1 MVDLAPPV
9 PPDASETPF
18 DTRGSGLRV
27 FAGNLLGKVFAV
39 SSATMK
45 APSVSDDAS
54 SARLK
59 QVVFTVTDCCQA
71 TVVEP
76 RFDVLVSKLDAY
88 DEELRGFAYEGA
100 GVGLAALDTL
110 IPTKRRTLAFANGPG
125 APYVFGIY
133 LGAGMGL
140 ARMRL
145 NPEPFRQRLGD
156 PLFGWAVLD
165 GYGFHQGFFA
175 HKRHVVEQRLP
186 RHLHGYG
193 RRVFDHGMGRSIWFS
208 SGADV
213 DRVGATIESL
223 PETRHADLWQGVGLA
238 CGYTGGV
245 ERPVVERLRNVA
257 GEDHCHLAVGAA
269 MSASIRHQ
277 VGNPAAHNDFASE
290 VLCGMPS
297 AQAAATVDSLRRDL
311 PTDPHVPAYAL
322 WRQRILRQF
331 E

>member
-1 MVDLAPPV
+1 MVDVAPAAQLATLPGPTAA
-9 PPDASETPF
+9 DQGI
-18 DTRGSGLRV
+18 RGL
-27 FAGNLLGKVFAV
+27 AGSLLGKVFAV
-39 SSATMK
+39 TAATLK
-45 APSVSDDAS
+45 PPAIGDDAS

-59 QVVFTVTDCCQA
+59 QVVFTVTDCCQM
-71 TVVEP
+71 TVLNPGFET
-76 RFDVLVSKLDAY
+76 LVPALDDY
-88 DEELRGFAYEGA
+88 DQELRGFAYEGA

-110 IPTKRRTLAFANGPG
+110 VPTKRRTLDFATGPG
-125 APYVFGIY
+125 APYIFGIY

-145 NPEPFRQRLGD
+145 GPEPFRRRLND

-175 HKRHVVEQRLP
+175 HRKYVVQQRLP
-186 RHLHGYG
+186 RSIQGFG

-213 DRVGATIESL
+213 DRVGATIGRFH
-223 PETRHADLWQGVGLA
+223 ETRRPDLLQGVGLA

-245 ERPVVERLRNVA
+245 DRPTVERLRTVA
-257 GEDHCHLAVGAA
+257 GDLRGHLAVGAA

-297 AQAAATVDSLRRDL
+297 AEAAAVVSSLRQGL
-311 PTDPHVPAYAL
+311 PVEKDVPAYAL
-322 WRQRILRQF
+322 WREAVLRHF

>member
-1 MVDLAPPV
+1 MVDLIPASPAGREIPA
-9 PPDASETPF
+9 DAGESK
-18 DTRGSGLRV
+18 LRT

-39 SSATMK
+39 SSATLK
-45 APSVSDDAS
+45 PPTVGDDAS
-54 SARLK
+54 STRLK
-59 QVVFTVTDCCQA
+59 QVVFTVTECCQT
-71 TVVEP
+71 TVLDPRVET
-76 RFDVLVSKLDAY
+76 LVPKLDAY
-88 DEELRGFAYEGA
+88 DKELAGFAYEGA

-110 IPTKRRTLAFANGPG
+110 MPTKRRTLAFATGPG
-125 APYVFGIY
+125 APYIFGIY

-140 ARMRL
+140 ARMRF
-145 NPEPFRQRLGD
+145 NPEPFRRRLGD

-175 HKRHVVEQRLP
+175 HKRYVIEQRLP
-186 RHLHGYG
+186 GHLRGYG

-213 DRVGATIESL
+213 DRVGATIAGFC
-223 PETRHADLWQGVGLA
+223 ETRQADLWQGVGLA

-245 ERPVVERLRNVA
+245 DRPTIERLRAVA
-257 GEDHCHLAVGAA
+257 GERQGHLAVGSA
-269 MSASIRHQ
+269 MSASIRHH
-277 VGNPAAHNDFASE
+277 VGNTADHNDFASE

-297 AQAAATVDSLRRDL
+297 AEAAAAVDSLRRGL
-311 PTDPHVPAYAL
+311 PTDPEVPAYAL